1 MTIEFLEKDDIFKA
15 VETGEVFKW
24 GNDFYMKI
32 EPIKCESIVI
42 TLNAIH
48 LDSGIA
54 THLDDFTQVIP
65 VNAKVVIEGVQ

>member
-1 MTIEFLEKDDIFKA
+1 MTIEFKEKDDIFKA

-32 EPIKCESIVI
+32 DPIKCEYFEKK
-42 TLNAIH
+42 LNAVHI
-48 LDSGIA
+48 DTGIV

-65 VNAKVVIEGVQ
+65 VSAKVVVEGVQ